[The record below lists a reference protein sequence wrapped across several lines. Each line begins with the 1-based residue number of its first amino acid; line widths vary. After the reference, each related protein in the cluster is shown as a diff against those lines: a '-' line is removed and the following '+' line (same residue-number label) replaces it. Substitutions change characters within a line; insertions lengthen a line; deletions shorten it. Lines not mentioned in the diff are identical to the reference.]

1 MTTLTQSRQ
10 EIETRIVEQ
19 ASQNPTFRQQLLAN
33 PKATLAAFLG
43 IALPPGMNI
52 TVLEE
57 QPGQHYLVLP
67 SAHPPVDALPLDD
80 LELALVGGGRTQRPG
95 SLAGP
100 SGSPPNVP
108 RNGTIEHNARG
119 IGSC

>member
-1 MTTLTQSRQ
+1 MPTHNHSRR
-10 EIETRIVEQ
+10 EIEERLIEE
-19 ASQNPTFRQQLLAN
+19 ASQNSSFRQQLLAD
-33 PKATLAAFLG
+33 PRRAISEMLG
-43 IALPPGMNI
+43 IALPPGMTI

-100 SGSPPNVP
+100 SGSPPDVP